1 MDALNDL
8 QAWVNGE
15 FRPVAEA
22 RVPVFDAG
30 VFMGSALAEALRTF
44 GWKPFRMAQHLDRLD
59 SSLRDGSL
67 RAYGK

>member
-1 MDALNDL
+1 
-8 QAWVNGE
+8 
-15 FRPVAEA
+15 
-22 RVPVFDAG
+22 VFDAG